1 MIDVRADDR
10 ETVDDVV
17 DSAVV
22 IRCRFKVEP
31 MAQWDVRREYLKR
44 VKAAFDAHGIGIP
57 FPHLTLHAGHARHS
71 RA

>member
-31 MAQWDVRREYLKR
+31 MAQWDVRREYLE
-44 VKAAFDAHGIGIP
+44 
-57 FPHLTLHAGHARHS
+57 ARQGGF
-71 RA
+71 

>member
-31 MAQWDVRREYLKR
+31 MAQWDATGVPEARQGG
-44 VKAAFDAHGIGIP
+44 FDAHGIGIP